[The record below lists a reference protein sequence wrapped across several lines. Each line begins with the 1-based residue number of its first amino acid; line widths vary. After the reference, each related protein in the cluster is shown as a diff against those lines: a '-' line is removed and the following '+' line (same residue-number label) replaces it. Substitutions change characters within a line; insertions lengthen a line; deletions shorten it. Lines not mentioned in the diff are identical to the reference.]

1 MANLVD
7 RQVETHKMPQV
18 GDKGLERWGSKAF
31 IYIEAA
37 LDPAISRMARM
48 QLSQAAR
55 RAITWKALFTP
66 ATRRRP

>member
-1 MANLVD
+1 MRDSNRKDQKL
-7 RQVETHKMPQV
+7 
-18 GDKGLERWGSKAF
+18 L
-31 IYIEAA
+31 YIEAT
-37 LDPAISRMARM
+37 LEPVISQMARM